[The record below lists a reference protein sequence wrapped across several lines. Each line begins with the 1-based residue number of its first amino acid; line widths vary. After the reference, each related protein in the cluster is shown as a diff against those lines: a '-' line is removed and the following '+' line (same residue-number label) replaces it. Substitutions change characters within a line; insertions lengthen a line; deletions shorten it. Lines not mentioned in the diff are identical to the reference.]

1 MAFNNYS
8 QHPLHRDGSCW
19 ASSTIILALAI
30 NGKDAEHSFFFAQAN
45 CTIEHWI
52 DRDKSFYYILIN
64 NDFNLIRVRFDNKKE
79 AFLKYLTV
87 EFQS

>member
-19 ASSTIILALAI
+19 TSSTIILALAI
-30 NGKDAEHSFFFAQAN
+30 NGKDAKHSFFL
-45 CTIEHWI
+45 H
-52 DRDKSFYYILIN
+52 KLI
-64 NDFNLIRVRFDNKKE
+64 NLIRVRFDNKKE